1 MHVHVCWWTDQ
12 AFFCLNI
19 YICVCVCVLHCPR
32 LLAQGLVL
40 NADTSRGPSRSGAI
54 AELREDEDEAYFSS
68 YGHYS
73 IHEEMLKVGLSHL
86 TYICGLICF
95 GRRSQATHTLCIL
108 LKKDAMVRSMRYIF
122 IIRHYLFSHFAIFQI
137 Y

>member
-12 AFFCLNI
+12 PSSVL
-19 YICVCVCVLHCPR
+19 ICVCVCCLHCPR

-54 AELREDEDEAYFSS
+54 AELREEEDEAYFSS

-73 IHEEMLKVGLSHL
+73 IHEEMLKVRLSPSNIYL
-86 TYICGLICF
+86 RPYLLGKEV
-95 GRRSQATHTLCIL
+95 TLCANS
-108 LKKDAMVRSMRYIF
+108 LKKDAVVRCMQHIF
-122 IIRHYLFSHFAIFQI
+122 IIRHYLFSHIAVFQI
-137 Y
+137 YY